1 MYVLFG
7 ILIII
12 AIGII
17 IGGYFFVSKKENY
30 MIIKNEEKKENNIES
45 SPVAVMKTNFGDIK
59 IKLYSKDAPKT
70 VENFIKLSESKFYD
84 EVKFHR
90 IIKGF
95 MIQGGD
101 PNSKDDDWSNDGTGG
116 PGYSFN
122 DEINQHK
129 IVKGTLAMANSGLN
143 TNGSQFFIVTAENAP
158 WLDGK
163 HTAFGEVT
171 EGMDIV
177 LKIENVRTDK
187 TKNDHP
193 IQDVI
198 IKTIEIIK

>member
-12 AIGII
+12 AVGII

-30 MIIKNEEKKENNIES
+30 MIIKEEKKENNIVS
-45 SPVAVMKTNFGDIK
+45 SPVAIMKTNFGDIK
-59 IKLYSKDAPKT
+59 IKLYDKDAPKT

-90 IIKGF
+90 VIKDF
-95 MIQGGD
+95 MIQSGD

-129 IVKGTLAMANSGLN
+129 IIKGTLAMANSGPN
-143 TNGSQFFIVTAENAP
+143 TNGSQFFIVTAENTP

-163 HTAFGEVT
+163 HTVFGEIT

-177 LKIENVRTDK
+177 LKIENVK
-187 TKNDHP
+187 TNQNDHP

-198 IKTIEIIK
+198 IKTIETVR

>member
-12 AIGII
+12 AVGII

-30 MIIKNEEKKENNIES
+30 MIIKEEKKENNIVS
-45 SPVAVMKTNFGDIK
+45 SPVAIMKTNFGDIK
-59 IKLYSKDAPKT
+59 IKLYDKDAPKT

-90 IIKGF
+90 VIKNF

-129 IVKGTLAMANSGLN
+129 IIKGTLAMANSGPN
-143 TNGSQFFIVTAENAP
+143 TNGSQFFIVTAESTP

-163 HTAFGEVT
+163 HTAFGEIT

-177 LKIENVRTDK
+177 LKIENVK
-187 TKNDHP
+187 TNQNDHP
-193 IQDVI
+193 VQDVI
-198 IKTIEIIK
+198 IKTIEITK